1 MFEQHASPDVHKV
14 LVPFVTQAIL
24 EGEQDVL
31 DDGDLDALQNVI
43 GEFQSPSGDHTAEGI
58 VLLHWP
64 PGPTPDSTPE
74 ATPDPTPEPTPDP
87 DVIVIDSSDND
98 DRAPPLTI
106 KKRRFDRAAPTQ
118 PKPSKRPRLVGTTAR
133 PPRISRL
140 RRQHPFKPCGPT
152 FDLGSE
158 TMNTLKALSIVDAN
172 GKRLEGAAPYK
183 DDPAIAYHFAHARVQ
198 ILDAVKAGNVRWIL
212 LCGRSVERRFVKDF
226 GKYSSGKQKKIGDRM
241 IYVFYIPHPEHIKR
255 YANAKCLRDTLT
267 TLRKMKQLCGVD
279 VGDEWLCD
287 MIDKRGDGQEEE
299 DVGGG
304 FADTS
309 AEAAKN
315 AEKTIR
321 SGMSTSERLLA
332 YYASPAGQKMRENL
346 SKIKKESWTGE
357 RGEERR
363 RKRQEWL
370 KTPAGIAS
378 QEANRIRRGDRSRKM
393 FDITTVEGR
402 ANRQKHGEKVGAM
415 TQARNDITTTSGMA
429 FRQNHSVK
437 RRGVR
442 KNKDGE
448 FTAVAKVNAMT
459 LAELETSRSKAMTW
473 LGHDPTQFGLP
484 KVKGTGM
491 KFKITPQA
499 LKVLRRE

>member
-58 VLLHWP
+58 VLCHWP

-118 PKPSKRPRLVGTTAR
+118 PKPSKRPRLVSTTAR

-172 GKRLEGAAPYK
+172 GKRLEGDAPYK

-198 ILDAVKAGNVRWIL
+198 ILDAVQAGNVRWIL

-226 GKYSSGKQKKIGDRM
+226 GKYSSEKQKKIGDRM
-241 IYVFYIPHPEHIKR
+241 VYVFYIPHPEHIKR

-279 VGDEWLCD
+279 VGDERLCD
-287 MIDKRGDGQEEE
+287 MIDKRRHGQEEE
-299 DVGGG
+299 DVSGG

-309 AEAAKN
+309 AEAGDD
-315 AEKTIR
+315 AEKKIR
-321 SGMSTSERLLA
+321 SGMSISEGLLA

-346 SKIKKESWTGE
+346 SKIKKALWTGE
-357 RGEERR
+357 RGEEQR

-370 KTPAGIAS
+370 KTSAGIAS
-378 QEANRIRRGDRSRKM
+378 NVCRTIWTRDRNRKLW
-393 FDITTVEGR
+393 DITTAEGR
-402 ANRQKHGEKVGAM
+402 TNRQKQSERMRPIAK
-415 TQARNDITTTSGMA
+415 ARHDITTASGIA
-429 FRQNHSVK
+429 SRQNLSVK
-437 RRGVR
+437 GRGAR

-448 FTAVAKVNAMT
+448 LTAVAKVKAMT
-459 LAELETSRSKAMTW
+459 LAELETSRSKAMMW
-473 LGHDPTQFGLP
+473 LGHDPTQFGLR
-484 KVKGTGM
+484 KTKSLGA
-491 KFKITPQA
+491 KSNLAPQA